1 MMKQNGIFKSLR
13 IALIYLVL
21 GMVYIIFSDKLL
33 GSADNTDMILK
44 VQTFKGLAFILVT
57 SFLIFLLVFRELNRR
72 LASEHKLAES
82 EALYRQYFE
91 AAPYAI
97 IISEFLK
104 VSSANRQAQ
113 ELFGYSE
120 EELSHLSLSD
130 LTPMQPFFPAWIH
143 PRQGGQTGGPNR
155 SRPASCFF

>member
-72 LASEHKLAES
+72 LASEHK
-82 EALYRQYFE
+82 
-91 AAPYAI
+91 
-97 IISEFLK
+97 
-104 VSSANRQAQ
+104 
-113 ELFGYSE
+113 
-120 EELSHLSLSD
+120 
-130 LTPMQPFFPAWIH
+130 T
-143 PRQGGQTGGPNR
+143 
-155 SRPASCFF
+155 C